1 MSWLSRFQRGYDVT
15 IEDSSYR
22 FGALSLQ
29 GPNSRNILNA
39 ICGDDVSG
47 LKYFRLMKTKIGSA
61 EVVVSRTGY
70 TGDLGY
76 EVWAQ
81 SADALAVYDALLE
94 GGAPFG
100 MLPAGL
106 RNGHHAHRGRLY
118 LKRSGLLQ
126 RNALPDRVE
135 EVFSLRARSR
145 VDGASQPRF
154 NGSEALK
161 REKKHGPNRLL
172 VGLELDWDEHEAL
185 FARHGLPPEIS
196 GAAWRDSIPVYDDTG
211 TQVGYANSGSWS
223 PTLKKNLAL
232 ATVKRGFGDVGRKLQ
247 FEVTVE
253 YERRTVTATVAKKP
267 FYDPERKRA

>member
-81 SADALAVYDALLE
+81 SADALAVY
-94 GGAPFG
+94 GAP
-100 MLPAGL
+100 P
-106 RNGHHAHRGRLY
+106 
-118 LKRSGLLQ
+118 SS
-126 RNALPDRVE
+126 NA
-135 EVFSLRARSR
+135 SYTAN
-145 VDGASQPRF
+145 AS
-154 NGSEALK
+154 ALC
-161 REKKHGPNRLL
+161 
-172 VGLELDWDEHEAL
+172 AQT
-185 FARHGLPPEIS
+185 S
-196 GAAWRDSIPVYDDTG
+196 
-211 TQVGYANSGSWS
+211 
-223 PTLKKNLAL
+223 
-232 ATVKRGFGDVGRKLQ
+232 
-247 FEVTVE
+247 
-253 YERRTVTATVAKKP
+253 
-267 FYDPERKRA
+267 